1 MANLL
6 GDGIIVPSF
15 MGSIDGGI
23 LMKTFAISTET
34 SNGTVVNLKLP
45 LMTYQQAKDGAAK
58 LRELQPI
65 TPVFVI
71 NTEAE

>member
-6 GDGIIVPSF
+6 DDGRAISSF
-15 MGSIDGGI
+15 MGSIDGEI
-23 LMKTFAISTET
+23 LMKTYAISTET

-58 LRELQPI
+58 LRELQHYS
-65 TPVFVI
+65 VFVI

>member
-6 GDGIIVPSF
+6 GDGRAISSF
-15 MGSIDGGI
+15 MGSIDGEI
-23 LMKTFAISTET
+23 LMKTYAISTET

-58 LRELQPI
+58 LRELQHYS
-65 TPVFVI
+65 VFVI

>member
-6 GDGIIVPSF
+6 GDGRIVPCF
-15 MGSIDGGI
+15 MGSIDGEI
-23 LMKTFAISTET
+23 LMKTYAISTET

-58 LRELQPI
+58 LRELQHYS
-65 TPVFVI
+65 VFVI

>member
-1 MANLL
+1 
-6 GDGIIVPSF
+6 
-15 MGSIDGGI
+15 
-23 LMKTFAISTET
+23 MKTYAISTET
-34 SNGTVVNLKLP
+34 ANGTVVNLKLP

-65 TPVFVI
+65 TAVFVI